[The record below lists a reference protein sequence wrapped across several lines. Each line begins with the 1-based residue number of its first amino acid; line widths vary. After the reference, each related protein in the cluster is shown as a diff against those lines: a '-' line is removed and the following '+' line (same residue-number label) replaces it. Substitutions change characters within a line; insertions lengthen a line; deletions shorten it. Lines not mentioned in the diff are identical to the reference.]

1 MVEARAEFDGGA
13 GAPGLGTSRAA
24 PSERSPARQSVRE
37 LLGVGD
43 QLATSALQAREKMSP
58 ASHGGGL

>member
-13 GAPGLGTSRAA
+13 GAPGLRTSRAA
-24 PSERSPARQSVRE
+24 PTERFPAREIVHE

-43 QLATSALQAREKMSP
+43 QRAKSALQAHEKMSP